1 MKNLKFKY
9 VLKSKKLAVLVMAVA
24 ISTSF
29 SFTKVNAAASTNRYS
44 GMNRY
49 ETAAKVCE
57 DGWKANSDYA
67 IIVNGENFPD
77 SLAAA
82 PLAKKYD
89 APILLTGADTLSPY
103 TSSELSRLSV
113 KNVIIIGGR
122 GVVHQTIED
131 AIKARGI
138 KVTRIGGVDR
148 YDTALQ
154 VAAKLGKSTEIALVN
169 GTDFHDG
176 ISIASIA
183 AAKGMPIILTNNSS
197 MPASVKKYL
206 QSNKKADQIYV
217 IGGTDRISDSDISGL
232 TNVKRIGSG
241 DNYEMNT
248 SIINAFKSE
257 IDTSTLYIA
266 SAKDFPDSLGASA
279 IAPQTSSPVLF
290 VDSPMSD
297 ATKEF
302 LKNNI
307 VSNIKVLGGSGAVS
321 YEAEQIS
328 GTLTL
333 NVAQTANL
341 TDTIWQNE
349 KYTPRNTMV
358 ITASDG
364 NKKEVAVD
372 WNLTKVNTT
381 KPGIYTFKGT
391 IKGTDKIVYNTL
403 IVKPIPYKVDDITK
417 TANSREN
424 FELPS
429 TILAQMTDGTKSQ
442 VAVNWDYGTQ
452 SGNKAGVY
460 VFNGTIDKYSKKV
473 KLTLTIN
480 PGSTIASIA
489 DFKKVFATTDEMNDY
504 ISSSLPT
511 KVNATMDDGSTNT
524 FTITW
529 DDPDTLTNGTAKG
542 THILKGTVVGYAS
555 KVKYLMIVTEEG
567 GVDPNPNDPGNG
579 GNDPNNPGTIAT
591 DLGELDPIMQDDK
604 YPTTVKDPATGKQ
617 VAVTWTEAVSVD
629 STFVDGQYLDDC
641 RVAKFTLNG
650 TINGGKKV
658 KATIGVI
665 PRIISL
671 NVDGNTSTVPA
682 IAINVKRSDYPS
694 GAFNMND
701 LSTRIN
707 AVINNSAGNREAK
720 NVHVLLWN
728 PPVID
733 ITDGNTYYVTATIK
747 YYKNPV
753 LITIKVTDN

>member
-1 MKNLKFKY
+1 MKNLKFIY
-9 VLKSKKLAVLVMAVA
+9 ALKSKKLSVLVMAVA

-29 SFTKVNAAASTNRYS
+29 SFTKANAAASTSRYS

-49 ETAAKVCE
+49 ETAAKVSQ

-82 PLAKKYD
+82 PLAKKHD

-103 TSSELSRLSV
+103 TSSELSRLNV

-122 GVVHQTIED
+122 GVIHQTIED

-138 KVTRIGGVDR
+138 KVTRIGGADR
-148 YDTALQ
+148 YETALQ
-154 VAAKLGKSTEIALVN
+154 VAAKLGKSNVIALVN
-169 GTDFHDG
+169 GTNFHDG

-183 AAKGMPIILTNNSS
+183 AVKGMPIILTNKDS

-206 QSNKKADQIYV
+206 QANKKADQIYV
-217 IGGTDRISDSDISGL
+217 IGGTDRISDNDISGL
-232 TNVKRIGSG
+232 TNVRRIGSG

-248 SIINAFKSE
+248 SVIEAFQSE
-257 IDTSTLYIA
+257 INTNTLYIA

-279 IAPQTSSPVLF
+279 IAPKTSSPVLF

-302 LKNNI
+302 LKKNI
-307 VSNIKVLGGSGAVS
+307 VNKIKVLGGTGAVS

-333 NVAQTANL
+333 DVAQTANL

-349 KYTPRNTMV
+349 KYSPRKTMV

-364 NKKEVAVD
+364 TKKEVSVD
-372 WNLTKVNTT
+372 WNLTKINTT
-381 KPGIYTFKGT
+381 KPGIYTFQGT
-391 IKGTDKIVYNTL
+391 IAGTDRIVYNTL
-403 IVKPIPYKVDDITK
+403 IVKPIPYKIDDITK

-429 TILAQMTDGTKSQ
+429 TILAQMTDGTKTQ
-442 VAVNWDYGTQ
+442 VAVNWDYGNQ

-460 VFNGTIDKYSKKV
+460 VFNGTVDKYTKKV
-473 KLTLTIN
+473 KLTLTIK
-480 PGSTIASIA
+480 PGLTIASIP
-489 DFKKVFATTDEMNDY
+489 DFKKVFATTEDMEDY
-504 ISSSLPT
+504 ISSSMPT
-511 KVNATMDDGSTNT
+511 KVTALMDDGNTSTFN
-524 FTITW
+524 ITW
-529 DDPDTLTNGTAKG
+529 DDADTLTNGTAKG
-542 THILKGTVVGYAS
+542 THILKGTVEGYAS
-555 KVKYLMIVTEEG
+555 KVKYLMIVTDEG

-579 GNDPNNPGTIAT
+579 GDDPNNPGTIAK
-591 DLGELDPIMQDDK
+591 DLGELDPIMQDES
-604 YPTTVKDPATGKQ
+604 YPTTVKDPTTGKQ

-629 STFVDGQYLDDC
+629 STFVDGEYLDDT
-641 RVAKFTLNG
+641 RVAKFTLKG
-650 TINGGKKV
+650 VLNGGAKV
-658 KATIGVI
+658 TATVGVI
-665 PRIISL
+665 PRIITL
-671 NVDGNTSTVPA
+671 NVDGNTGSVPA
-682 IAINVKRSDYPS
+682 VSINIKRSEYPS
-694 GAFNMND
+694 GTFNMND

-707 AVINNSAGNREAK
+707 AVIKDASGNRVAK

-733 ITDGNTYYVTATIK
+733 ITDANTYYVTATIK
-747 YYKNPV
+747 YYNKPV
-753 LITIKVTDN
+753 LVTIKVQD